1 MSDTLVV
8 GITGGTCSGKSFL
21 ARHLMQ
27 DLRSHNVSVDYLNQD
42 WYYYDLSQLPK
53 AQRDQVIFDQ
63 PQAIDID
70 LFAQHLEHLKFGKPI
85 VAPSYDYS
93 EHIRLE
99 QGHPITPVSI
109 LIVDGLFL
117 LMQESIANL
126 IDIGVYLSVPDDIR
140 LVRKIRRDVL
150 KYGIS
155 LEYLLRYY
163 ETSIRPLHELYVA
176 SAASRASLNLRYWP
190 EQDADLA
197 LNILRDSIVRKLS
210 QTQPPVPTPD

>member
-1 MSDTLVV
+1 MSDTLIV

-21 ARHLMQ
+21 SRHLMQ
-27 DLRSHNVSVDYLNQD
+27 DLRSHNVSVEYLNQD
-42 WYYYDLSQLPK
+42 WYYYDLSRLPK

-63 PQAIDID
+63 PQAIDMD
-70 LFAQHLEHLKFGKPI
+70 LFAQHLEQLKFGKPI

-99 QGHPITPVSI
+99 QGHPITPVSV

-126 IDIGVYLSVPDDIR
+126 IDMGVYLSVPDDIR

-155 LEYLLRYY
+155 LEHLLRYY
-163 ETSIRPLHELYVA
+163 ETSIKPLHELYVA
-176 SAASRASLNLRYWP
+176 SAASSAYLNLSYWP
-190 EQDADLA
+190 ERDADQA
-197 LNILRDSIVRKLS
+197 LNVLKDSIIGKLS
-210 QTQPPVPTPD
+210 QAQPPDPTPN